1 MEVCVKHI
9 KAVRPNLAESSVKTY
24 RNVLKNLFSDIWPNE
39 DFDYTKFITEQKH
52 VLKNLEPIKF
62 NVRKTVLSA
71 LVVISDKTVQQTYR
85 EWMIKD
91 AHQYNALQKTNK
103 MTPIQKEN
111 WISWDQILEYVEKL
125 KSKYLY
131 IFKEVKRTSEERL
144 NLQKYIILSCYT
156 QIPPRRALDFCVMK
170 FKNFSMKDD
179 NFYSKGHFFFNKY
192 KTAKFS
198 GKQTEKCP
206 KALELLINKWIKLQ
220 DDTDYLF
227 NDFYNKPLT
236 SSGMTKLLN
245 GIFKPRNISVNQLRH
260 IYITEK
266 SAPLMEEL
274 QRTAEAMGHS
284 TEQAKLYVKK
294 E

>member
-1 MEVCVKHI
+1 
-9 KAVRPNLAESSVKTY
+9 
-24 RNVLKNLFSDIWPNE
+24 
-39 DFDYTKFITEQKH
+39 
-52 VLKNLEPIKF
+52 
-62 NVRKTVLSA
+62 
-71 LVVISDKTVQQTYR
+71 
-85 EWMIKD
+85 MIKD